1 MATIDSKK
9 LLPSSTKGA
18 VIDKPKFLV
27 PIKNISTKKISG
39 SDLKPVDKKTET
51 SGSLVV
57 VKKKIIKLDS
67 LIQNNLLIDQK
78 ERTRKKR
85 EEERSKVEKR
95 ESDIEKKVKRND
107 VKSDLIPSLP
117 GQSIFDKINRFIG
130 FTLLGYLFNK
140 YGELLPKLME
150 FGKVLKPVGDFF
162 EGFAKNLLKG
172 VVDFIEFGYKAYDQS
187 RDFVKQ
193 IGGEGAQ
200 KTFDEFSKNLNT
212 LLNGAIGAAMLIAST
227 APRSPGGAAGGLGAS
242 LSKSMSGVVP
252 KPTGGFGAG
261 TAMTPGRYRLPG
273 QSKAGGSFNT
283 QLARKGLTFEKSVA
297 AQQASKKSA
306 EQIAKQGAK
315 QSLKSIAAVP
325 VIGALIGFIIDTV
338 VFREKP
344 SRAAAGAVGSAIGQG
359 IGIALAGGTT
369 FGLGAGVGMFVG
381 GFAGDWIGK
390 ALYDTIVG
398 YKQTPIQARAEGG
411 QVTRGGQTTVAPS
424 RKLKTRTRKA
434 PPRIQPQKT
443 QPGKDV
449 GGKLKIEELYG
460 KDEPGKRSALRALR
474 KSSDDVK
481 RMKSI
486 NGLAGSMF
494 GAGIDMALG
503 QKPDKNLS
511 KNLGN
516 IFGSVIASAVDMELN
531 NSFGDISKTIAM
543 ANGGVV
549 PSREI
554 GKSLSIGERIGSFIS
569 RALAVSI
576 ESSATRILQNLRN
589 EMNLEGG
596 APGGGDGGGG
606 GGGDDDGGGGGG
618 GGMFSGKAADIPPE
632 GKALLDAIAGS
643 ESRGYNSRYPSKTF
657 DNGWRDHPRISERI
671 LSGPNKGKT
680 SDAAGRYQFLSTTWD
695 QYKPAKEFTPE
706 NQDIAAYRLAVAAYG
721 YGESGLIK
729 DLKKD
734 PLKVANKLS
743 GTWTSLPGGMEPNNA
758 TNGFIS
764 RYQARV
770 KKYQSQSGPSLSAK
784 GVKKFS
790 RSDITSFFKQQE
802 SFRSKPHEGM
812 DIAANQGT
820 AISFGMGG
828 TVLGVWRTN
837 SGARD
842 ANGGYGT
849 YMDIKFS
856 DGRIARIAHLSDV
869 PSSIKRGTT
878 FGANQIIAYSGGKP
892 GAAGSGR
899 SGGPHIHLEQLS
911 QPMGSQETTKG
922 KVDPLRGGLFDLIQ
936 KGGTKLSL
944 APSQSSAVASL
955 NRSGVLE
962 QDTRGMIITTNT
974 VAFVPIIKESS
985 SMTA

>member
-9 LLPSSTKGA
+9 LLPSSTKGGA
-18 VIDKPKFLV
+18 IEKPKFLV

-57 VKKKIIKLDS
+57 VKKKIITLDN

-78 ERTRKKR
+78 ERTRKRK
-85 EEERSKVEKR
+85 EEEKSKVEKR
-95 ESDIEKKVKRND
+95 ESDIENKVKNND
-107 VKSDLIPSLP
+107 VKPNLIPSLP

-150 FGKVLKPVGDFF
+150 FGSILKPVGEFF

-172 VVDFIEFGYKAYDQS
+172 VVNFIEFGYKAYDQS

-200 KTFDEFSKNLNT
+200 KTFDEFSKNLNI
-212 LLNGAIGAAMLIAST
+212 LLNGAISAAMLIAST

-283 QLARKGLTFEKSVA
+283 QLARKGLTFEQSVA
-297 AQQASKKSA
+297 AQQASKKAA
-306 EQIAKQGAK
+306 EQVAKQGAK

-369 FGLGAGVGMFVG
+369 FGLGAGVGMFAG

-398 YKQTPIQARAEGG
+398 YKQPPTQARAEGG
-411 QVTRGGQTTVAPS
+411 QVTRGGQSTAAPS
-424 RKLKTRTRKA
+424 RRLKTKTRKV

-460 KDEPGKRSALRALR
+460 KDQPGKRSALRALR

-511 KNLGN
+511 RNLGN

-576 ESSATRILQNLRN
+576 ENSASKILQNLRN

-596 APGGGDGGGG
+596 APGGAPAGGGEGPGAGPSVSSDSADFWLLSLISLYENANPQGAADVAQSIYNRMGYSGKSARQIILARNQYQPVGQYGSVSDWNKVVDKETALNHIKRFPGNAASAG
-606 GGGDDDGGGGGG
+606 GLEKVAAALLDKSAQQRAAKFVGNRPDFRSDSYENQYDDMTDDTNRYGQTFGFNRGSAYKGKSLVARSVPSLVKGTVTDEGPPGLRGSVSGPITVVPGIRDQQGRPVMFAKPAAEAFAAMMVDAKAQGNPFRGGDIASTYRTPEQNKRAKGAAKSLHLKGL
-618 GGMFSGKAADIPPE
+618 AADIH
-632 GKALLDAIAGS
+632 GS
-643 ESRGYNSRYPSKTF
+643 TGSWIRRNGAKYGWVPYDYPGTHW
-657 DNGWRDHPRISERI
+657 GH
-671 LSGPNKGKT
+671 
-680 SDAAGRYQFLSTTWD
+680 Y
-695 QYKPAKEFTPE
+695 EF
-706 NQDIAAYRLAVAAYG
+706 IG
-721 YGESGLIK
+721 GF
-729 DLKKD
+729 KKD
-734 PLKVANKLS
+734 VKEPPKLFKIEDKNKS
-743 GTWTSLPGGMEPNNA
+743 SNIFDWN
-758 TNGFIS
+758 
-764 RYQARV
+764 
-770 KKYQSQSGPSLSAK
+770 QSS
-784 GVKKFS
+784 V
-790 RSDITSFFKQQE
+790 
-802 SFRSKPHEGM
+802 
-812 DIAANQGT
+812 
-820 AISFGMGG
+820 
-828 TVLGVWRTN
+828 
-837 SGARD
+837 
-842 ANGGYGT
+842 
-849 YMDIKFS
+849 
-856 DGRIARIAHLSDV
+856 
-869 PSSIKRGTT
+869 
-878 FGANQIIAYSGGKP
+878 
-892 GAAGSGR
+892 
-899 SGGPHIHLEQLS
+899 
-911 QPMGSQETTKG
+911 
-922 KVDPLRGGLFDLIQ
+922 
-936 KGGTKLSL
+936 
-944 APSQSSAVASL
+944 APSQTSIVASL
-955 NRSGVLE
+955 NRSGVLKE
-962 QDTRGMIITTNT
+962 DTSTMIFNNNA
-974 VAFVPIIKESS
+974 VAILPIEV
-985 SMTA
+985 TA